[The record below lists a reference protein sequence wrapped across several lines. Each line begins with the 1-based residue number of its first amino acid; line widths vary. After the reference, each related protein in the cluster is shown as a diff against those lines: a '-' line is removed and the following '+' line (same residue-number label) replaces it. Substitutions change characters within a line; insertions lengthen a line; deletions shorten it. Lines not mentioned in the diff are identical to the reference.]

1 MIHCMKTLFIGV
13 LFLFFSNAEAQ
24 DIDIVTYE
32 LVGNNLGEQ
41 ENHSVDE
48 EFLYLQEDVDLHLRI
63 WEEFKA
69 LIPSSYWDTFV
80 RLQLTTD
87 DLDGTLAA
95 VDKTTF
101 DSSSNE
107 WVLLVDIVDA
117 EDAFATGSPELK
129 NTLIHELGH
138 VLTLSTDQVDWD
150 NPGISLDN
158 ESTEEDV
165 SDFFLL
171 QEDCVSGVLVQEG
184 CLNEDSY
191 FNQFFQAF
199 WSQDVFDEH
208 LNFILENTPE
218 EAAEKLYQASPDNYV
233 SEYAATNPGE
243 DIAESWM
250 YFVILDASTGN
261 SIKDDKINFFYQFD
275 ELVELRQDI
284 RFNSGDKPTIIAS
297 SSWGQIKMHVSRK

>member
-1 MIHCMKTLFIGV
+1 M
-13 LFLFFSNAEAQ
+13 
-24 DIDIVTYE
+24 
-32 LVGNNLGEQ
+32 
-41 ENHSVDE
+41 
-48 EFLYLQEDVDLHLRI
+48 
-63 WEEFKA
+63 
-69 LIPSSYWDTFV
+69 
-80 RLQLTTD
+80 
-87 DLDGTLAA
+87 
-95 VDKTTF
+95 DKTTF

-218 EAAEKLYQASPDNYV
+218 EAAENCIKHLRITTYPSMLQRIPEKISR
-233 SEYAATNPGE
+233 SRGC
-243 DIAESWM
+243 
-250 YFVILDASTGN
+250 ILSY
-261 SIKDDKINFFYQFD
+261 S
-275 ELVELRQDI
+275 
-284 RFNSGDKPTIIAS
+284 
-297 SSWGQIKMHVSRK
+297 MHPQEIV